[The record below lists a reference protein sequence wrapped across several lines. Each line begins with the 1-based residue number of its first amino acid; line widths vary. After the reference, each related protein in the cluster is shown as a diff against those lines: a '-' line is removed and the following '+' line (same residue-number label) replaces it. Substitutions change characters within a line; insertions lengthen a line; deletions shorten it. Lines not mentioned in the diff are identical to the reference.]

1 MLLPTWEAEPLAI
14 ATSDFEVVALND
26 RDEVAPVTLHLV
38 PAAMAWPSGGWA
50 LGETIWSETRRGI
63 SSGTVSGGKAK
74 RDVGDAQDGAVG
86 RLPSYLVSRLG
97 QPTARASHRG
107 RIR

>member
-63 SSGTVSGGKAK
+63 SSGTVSGARRSATWGTHKMAPS
-74 RDVGDAQDGAVG
+74 VGCQATSSAG
-86 RLPSYLVSRLG
+86 
-97 QPTARASHRG
+97 
-107 RIR
+107 